1 MADTDPKAPSAKKR
15 SGTTASKPR
24 GTTGRSR
31 PKSASTRGSKSATAR
46 SGTGASRT
54 TSRSSAAKKPAS
66 PNGRTKSTSAK
77 SSSSRAKSRPD
88 GAKRSAVARRS
99 PAPARPDSNGNGHGV
114 VGSAKQ
120 VAHKAKVP
128 AIAIGAAAAGMA
140 GGIALG
146 SRARP
151 RTVLGVSLP
160 KHRPSVDAKSLAK
173 SVGKVGANF
182 VKTSKTV
189 SKERAGDQAKRIGR
203 IRK

>member
-1 MADTDPKAPSAKKR
+1 MR
-15 SGTTASKPR
+15 SRAGRPPR
-24 GTTGRSR
+24 HGRS
-31 PKSASTRGSKSATAR
+31 
-46 SGTGASRT
+46 
-54 TSRSSAAKKPAS
+54 
-66 PNGRTKSTSAK
+66 
-77 SSSSRAKSRPD
+77 
-88 GAKRSAVARRS
+88 
-99 PAPARPDSNGNGHGV
+99 SNGNGHGV

-151 RTVLGVSLP
+151 RTVLGVPMP

-182 VKTSKTV
+182 VKTSKRV
-189 SKERAGDQAKRIGR
+189 SKERARRPGEADRQDPQVIAWPPTP
-203 IRK
+203 